1 MTDRDTFAA
10 AALTGLLVHANDSID
25 EETLDTPSDIAY
37 TAYQMADAMLRERD
51 RTTHTPVTEPM
62 PKEKL
67 TEGSAMTAQSV
78 VGATDAAGKA
88 DYKSGN
94 GVAVALRVSAE
105 SGLMPCVRDTGND
118 PSLLGRKPG
127 GNPAA
132 TDCVGDATCGP
143 SC

>member
-62 PKEKL
+62 LKEKR
-67 TEGSAMTAQSV
+67 TEGSAV
-78 VGATDAAGKA
+78 LTDAEREAVERASIAYELLPTAGA
-88 DYKSGN
+88 QQ
-94 GVAVALRVSAE
+94 VSATLR
-105 SGLMPCVRDTGND
+105 GLLER
-118 PSLLGRKPG
+118 LR
-127 GNPAA
+127 
-132 TDCVGDATCGP
+132 
-143 SC
+143 

>member
-62 PKEKL
+62 LKEKR
-67 TEGSAMTAQSV
+67 TEGSAV
-78 VGATDAAGKA
+78 LTDAERE
-88 DYKSGN
+88 
-94 GVAVALRVSAE
+94 AVHQAAIRVEALCQRGSKH
-105 SGLMPCVRDTGND
+105 M
-118 PSLLGRKPG
+118 
-127 GNPAA
+127 AA
-132 TDCVGDATCGP
+132 TLRGLLERLR
-143 SC
+143 

>member
-25 EETLDTPSDIAY
+25 EETWDTPSDIAY